1 VTVALILVI
10 AVGVGAAIRRWW
22 ALLLP
27 FLVGCVGAAVVSMSG
42 HGLGDT
48 PLPFLVAVATLA
60 MAIGILVRIRHLRHS
75 L

>member
-1 VTVALILVI
+1 MTLELILAMSV
-10 AVGVGAAIRRWW
+10 AVGFGIRRWW

-27 FLVGCVGAAVVSMSG
+27 LSVGCVTAGVVSMSG

-48 PLPFLVAVATLA
+48 PIPFLVVTTTIAT
-60 MAIGILVRIRHLRHS
+60 AIGVLLRTRHLRHS